1 LPSQKQLR
9 WSELKVGITVLIAS
23 VVLAVLVFLMSGT
36 TGMFTKKF
44 LLITYF
50 DNAEGLRAGQPVDLE
65 GVPVGNVTS
74 VRVVPNRPLAP
85 VQVVMK
91 IKKDWQP
98 FFHKDSKA
106 TVKTAGV
113 LGESYID
120 VDSKKATKATVVD
133 GDEVPSENAPG
144 VEDVVRSSQGT
155 LQNMDVLIR
164 RLDRIVASVE
174 SGKGTLGE
182 VINDP
187 TLINKTNA
195 VLNQI
200 QGLLNDV
207 SNGQGTLGQLFKDKT
222 LYRKLDDT
230 VDKLNRIADEAEAGK
245 GNLGK
250 LLKDETLYNNL
261 NQSVTKANK
270 LLDDVN
276 AGKGALGKLT
286 KDEALAAKLQDT
298 INKLSSIADRME
310 AGEGSVGLLLKNP
323 SLYNNSDQMLIE
335 TRSLIKAIRE
345 NPKKYLTIRF
355 RVF

>member
-9 WSELKVGITVLIAS
+9 WSELKVGVTVIVAS

-36 TGMFTKKF
+36 TGMFTRKF
-44 LLITYF
+44 TLITYF
-50 DNAEGLRAGQPVDLE
+50 DNAEGLRGGQPVDLE
-65 GVPVGNVTS
+65 GVPVGNVVS
-74 VRVVPNRPLAP
+74 VKVVPNRPAAP

-91 IKKDWQP
+91 IKADWRP
-98 FFHKDSKA
+98 FLHKDSKA
-106 TVKTAGV
+106 TVKTAGI
-113 LGESYID
+113 LGESFID
-120 VDSKKATKATVVD
+120 IDSKGATKATVVD
-133 GDEVPSENAPG
+133 GDELQSQNAPG
-144 VEDVVRSSQGT
+144 LDDVVRSSQGT

-187 TLINKTNA
+187 TLINKINA
-195 VLNQI
+195 VLNQV

-222 LYRKLDDT
+222 LYRKLDESI
-230 VDKLNRIADEAEAGK
+230 DKLNKIADDAQAGK

-250 LLKDETLYNNL
+250 LLKDEALYNNL

-276 AGKGALGKLT
+276 AGKGTLGKLT
-286 KDEALAAKLQDT
+286 KDEAMAAKLQDT
-298 INKLSSIADRME
+298 INKLSSIASRLE
-310 AGEGSVGLLLKNP
+310 AGEGSAGLLLKNP

-345 NPKKYLTIRF
+345 NPKKYLTIHF

>member
-1 LPSQKQLR
+1 MPSQKQLR
-9 WSELKVGITVLIAS
+9 WSELKVGVTVIIAS
-23 VVLAVLVFLMSGT
+23 VVLAVLVFLMSGN
-36 TGMFTKKF
+36 TGMFTKK
-44 LLITYF
+44 ITLTAYF
-50 DNAEGLRAGQPVDLE
+50 DNAEGLRGGQPVDLE
-65 GVPVGNVTS
+65 GVPVGNVVT
-74 VRVVPNRPLAP
+74 VKVVPNRPAAP

-91 IKKDWQP
+91 IKADWQP
-98 FFHKDSKA
+98 LIHKDSKA

-113 LGESYID
+113 LGESFID
-120 VDSKKATKATVVD
+120 IDSKRAIKATVID
-133 GDEVPSENAPG
+133 GDELQSENAPG
-144 VEDVVRSSQGT
+144 LDDVVRSSQGT

-195 VLNQI
+195 VLNQV

-207 SNGQGTLGQLFKDKT
+207 SNGEGTLGQLFKDKT
-222 LYRKLDDT
+222 LYRKLDDSI
-230 VDKLNRIADEAEAGK
+230 DKLNKIADDAQAGK

-250 LLKDETLYNNL
+250 LLKDEALYNNL
-261 NQSVTKANK
+261 NQSVSKANK

-276 AGKGALGKLT
+276 AGKGTLGKLT

-345 NPKKYLTIRF
+345 NPKKYLTIHF

>member
-23 VVLAVLVFLMSGT
+23 VVLAVLVFLMTGT
-36 TGMFTKKF
+36 TGMFTRKF
-44 LLITYF
+44 TLITYF
-50 DNAEGLRAGQPVDLE
+50 DNAEGLRSGQPVDLQ
-65 GVPVGNVTS
+65 GVPVGNVTG
-74 VRVVPNRPLAP
+74 VKVVPNRPFSP

-91 IKKDWQP
+91 IKTDWQP
-98 FFHKDSKA
+98 FVHKDSKA
-106 TVKTAGV
+106 TVKTAGI
-113 LGESYID
+113 LGESFID
-120 VDSKKATKATVVD
+120 IDSRKATKGTVVN
-133 GDEVPSENAPG
+133 GDELQSENAPG
-144 VEDVVRSSQGT
+144 LDDVVRSSQGT
-155 LQNMDVLIR
+155 LQNMNVLIR

-187 TLINKTNA
+187 TLINKINA
-195 VLNQI
+195 VLNQV

-230 VDKLNRIADEAEAGK
+230 IDKLNRIADEAQAGK

-250 LLKDETLYNNL
+250 LLKDEELYNNF
-261 NQSVTKANK
+261 NQTVTKTNK

-286 KDEALAAKLQDT
+286 KDEALASKLQDT
-298 INKLSSIADRME
+298 INKLSAIADRLD
-310 AGEGSVGLLLKNP
+310 AGEGSAGMLLKNP
-323 SLYNNSDQMLIE
+323 SLYNNTDQMLIE
-335 TRSLIKAIRE
+335 TRSLIKSIRE
-345 NPKKYLTIRF
+345 NPKKYLTIHF